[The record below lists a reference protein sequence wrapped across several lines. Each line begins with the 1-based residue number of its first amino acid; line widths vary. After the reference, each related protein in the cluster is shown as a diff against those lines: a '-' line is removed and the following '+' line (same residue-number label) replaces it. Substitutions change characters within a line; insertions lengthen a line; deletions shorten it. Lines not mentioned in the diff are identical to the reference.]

1 MDYNELLID
10 CVCDLTQ
17 EESQEAIESLMSG
30 DLAQSMGLLR
40 LAEIIRSRLS
50 QETEEETGV
59 FEAMNIDREL
69 DFRERARDLADSI
82 NFVHVATFRRFLN
95 GN

>member
-17 EESQEAIESLMSG
+17 EESQEAIESLRSG
-30 DLAQSMGLLR
+30 DIAQSMGLLR

-82 NFVHVATFRRFLN
+82 KTGGL
-95 GN
+95 

>member
-17 EESQEAIESLMSG
+17 EESQEAIERLMSG

-82 NFVHVATFRRFLN
+82 KTGGL
-95 GN
+95 

>member
-1 MDYNELLID
+1 MDYNEFLID
-10 CVCDLTQ
+10 CICDLTQ
-17 EESQEAIESLMSG
+17 DESKEALESLMSG

-82 NFVHVATFRRFLN
+82 KTGGL
-95 GN
+95 

>member
-82 NFVHVATFRRFLN
+82 KTGGL
-95 GN
+95 